1 MEITL
6 TVDTEITTSYDANA
20 TPFTTDIPF
29 AVSAQQQQDAAIKAL
44 KNRFDQLTDFEV
56 WRHCIGM
63 SHISDIPDFAR
74 EAADHIIVVCLD
86 CEHWSNNT
94 EETTEVGIAT
104 FSRQDVVSLVN
115 EGDFGDFGEHLMQQ
129 VQFYLLRLI
138 ETSHLPNQNPQSRGV
153 LGNRFGKGRFVT
165 FAQARQIMHDL
176 FVQPIK
182 GVPGLEGN
190 HPIVVLGHDVS
201 HDKKNLKHKAIDFD
215 MDPLGTVVRYIDTQ
229 VLARQ
234 MHSWNMPRKE
244 QIGLK
249 RLVENLSFEH
259 SDPHT
264 AANDA
269 GRTLICAFQ
278 IGLGK
283 HACRN
288 HPKYRMLE
296 VATDI
301 ERYSVTNFK
310 SIGGVEEYCWRCGQ
324 PGHMKS
330 ACTATGLHCDEC
342 KSNKCQLEPDEEHIS
357 AHCMCV
363 ANNKAAQRRERDAL
377 AREEKKRNKKNRYV
391 QRGKPSSV
399 EYGQPPSR
407 EKSSSDDHSRPHS
420 RNKDHRPSFSP
431 SRVMHSGKP
440 NGQEATHQGGG
451 KQPWKNSWR
460 ERPGNESSSKFG
472 KRRGSGGGHSS
483 RDGSD

>member
-1 MEITL
+1 M
-6 TVDTEITTSYDANA
+6 N
-20 TPFTTDIPF
+20 IPF
-29 AVSAQQQQDAAIKAL
+29 AVAAQQQQDSAIKVL
-44 KNRFDQLTDFEV
+44 ESRFRQLTDIEV
-56 WRHCIGM
+56 WKHCIGM
-63 SHISDIPDFAR
+63 NHISNIPDFAR
-74 EAADHIIVVCLD
+74 EAANHIIVVCLD

-115 EGDFGDFGEHLMQQ
+115 REDFGDFGEHLMQQ
-129 VQFYLLRLI
+129 VQFYLLRMI

-182 GVPGLEGN
+182 GVSGLKGN

-201 HDKKNLKHKAIDFD
+201 HDKNNLKHKAIEFD

-229 VLARQ
+229 VLAREGKC
-234 MHSWNMPRKE
+234 WNMPHKE

-249 RLVENLSFEH
+249 RLVENLWFEH

-269 GRTLICAFQ
+269 GRTLISAFQ
-278 IGLGK
+278 IGLGE
-283 HACRN
+283 HACRK
-288 HPKYRMLE
+288 HLKHRMLE

-301 ERYSVTNFK
+301 EQYSVTNFK

-324 PGHMKS
+324 SGHMKS
-330 ACTATGLHCDEC
+330 ACKATGLHCDEC
-342 KSNKCQLEPDEEHIS
+342 KSNKCQLEPGEEHIS

-363 ANNKAAQRRERDAL
+363 AKDNAARRRERDAL
-377 AREEKKRNKKNRYV
+377 ARAQKKKRNKHDP
-391 QRGKPSSV
+391 RGD
-399 EYGQPPSR
+399 
-407 EKSSSDDHSRPHS
+407 SSSDDHGRPHS
-420 RNKDHRPSFSP
+420 RDKDHYHSFSP
-431 SRVMHSGKP
+431 SQVSHSTKP
-440 NGQEATHQGGG
+440 NGQEDTHEGRR
-451 KQPWKNSWR
+451 KQPWNDIWR
-460 ERPGNESSSKFG
+460 EGPENGSNSNFG
-472 KRRGSGGGHSS
+472 KRRGYRRGSGGGHSS
-483 RDGSD
+483 RDGSDQSS

>member
-1 MEITL
+1 MVLE
-6 TVDTEITTSYDANA
+6 S
-20 TPFTTDIPF
+20 
-29 AVSAQQQQDAAIKAL
+29 
-44 KNRFDQLTDFEV
+44 RFQQLTDIEV
-56 WRHCIGM
+56 WEHCIGM
-63 SHISDIPDFAR
+63 NQISDIPDFAR
-74 EAADHIIVVCLD
+74 EAANHIIVVCLD

-104 FSRQDVVSLVN
+104 FSRQDVASLVDR
-115 EGDFGDFGEHLMQQ
+115 GDFGDFGEHLLQQ

-138 ETSHLPNQNPQSRGV
+138 ETSHLPNQNPLSRGV

-165 FAQARQIMHDL
+165 FAQARQILHDL

-182 GVPGLEGN
+182 GVPGSKGN
-190 HPIVVLGHDVS
+190 RPIVVLGHDVS
-201 HDKKNLKHKAIDFD
+201 HDKNNLKHKAIEFD

-229 VLARQ
+229 VLAREGKC
-234 MHSWNMPRKE
+234 WNMPRKE

-249 RLVENLSFEH
+249 RLVENLWFEH

-283 HACRN
+283 HYCRD
-288 HPKYRMLE
+288 HPRYRMLE

-301 ERYSVTNFK
+301 ERYSVANFK

-324 PGHMKS
+324 SGHMKS

-342 KSNKCQLEPDEEHIS
+342 KSNKCQLEPGEEHIS

-363 ANNKAAQRRERDAL
+363 ANTNAAQRRERDAQ
-377 AREEKKRNKKNRYV
+377 ARAQKRKKKKYNSH
-391 QRGKPSSV
+391 GS
-399 EYGQPPSR
+399 
-407 EKSSSDDHSRPHS
+407 SSSDDHGQPHS
-420 RNKDHRPSFSP
+420 GDKDHPPSISP
-431 SRVMHSGKP
+431 SQVSHSGKP
-440 NGQEATHQGGG
+440 NGQEATHKGHR
-451 KQPWKNSWR
+451 KQPWNNSWR
-460 ERPGNESSSKFG
+460 ESPENGSSSRFD

-483 RDGSD
+483 RDGSDHSS